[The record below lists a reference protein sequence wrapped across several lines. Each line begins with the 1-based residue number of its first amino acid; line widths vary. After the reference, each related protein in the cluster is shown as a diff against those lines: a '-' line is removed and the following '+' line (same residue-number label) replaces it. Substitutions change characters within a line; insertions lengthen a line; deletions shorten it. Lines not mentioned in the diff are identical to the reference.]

1 MQEGNKGAKSSCES
15 LNEIMQRNT
24 LRYEKYIE
32 ATCISGMVCVEN
44 KLEPRRVLEACAN
57 THAHWLGF

>member
-1 MQEGNKGAKSSCES
+1 MTKVHVGRLDE
-15 LNEIMQRNT
+15 LMQRNI
-24 LRYEKYIE
+24 LRHEKYIE

-44 KLEPRRVLEACAN
+44 GLRPRRVLEASAN